1 MKLKKLRI
9 PKEPRVNASV
19 EAKQAYIKKLAEI
32 QKENNRREAENKKSV
47 ALTKKIRDMK
57 SRMK

>member
-9 PKEPRVNASV
+9 PKEPKASASV
-19 EAKQAYIKKLAEI
+19 DVKQAYLKKLAEI
-32 QKENNRREAENKKSV
+32 QKENNRREAENKKSA

>member
-9 PKEPRVNASV
+9 PKEPKTSASV
-19 EAKQAYIKKLAEI
+19 EVKQAYLKKLAEI
-32 QKENNRREAENKKSV
+32 QKENNRREAENKKSA

>member
-9 PKEPRVNASV
+9 PKEPKASASV
-19 EAKQAYIKKLAEI
+19 ETKQAYLKKLAEI
-32 QKENNRREAENKKSV
+32 LKENNRREAENKKSA